1 MIHAK
6 LELILTEKLI
16 VKIAVLFVLH
26 AVLRLD
32 LARVASL
39 EIRSIME
46 LALLALLT
54 LIMKMDRVSVQHA
67 ILAWIV
73 IVLLELALNV
83 LMDMV

>member
-46 LALLALLT
+46 LALLVLLT
-54 LIMKMDRVSVQHA
+54 LIVKMDASAQHA